1 MFVPQT
7 AIRRSALG
15 VLAAGAA
22 FVALTVPSASADPV
36 DADDATAPTA
46 TAPTTAAAPAAPA
59 TPVATAA
66 GDCNAAGLATTIS
79 SVTASLST
87 YFAAHPDVNEALI
100 EATRQPA
107 FVAVGQFDG
116 YFKDHPEQA
125 DDLRAI
131 QAPLAAFK
139 DRCGLQVAPTD
150 ALAVLAEV

>member
-1 MFVPQT
+1 MNRALRRT
-7 AIRRSALG
+7 AFGL
-15 VLAAGAA
+15 LAAGATCA
-22 FVALTVPSASADPV
+22 ALTVPSVSADPV
-36 DADDATAPTA
+36 EADDTTAPT
-46 TAPTTAAAPAAPA
+46 TTAAAPAAPA
-59 TPVATAA
+59 TPVAAST

-100 EATRQPA
+100 DATRQPA
-107 FVAVGQFDG
+107 YAAVGQFDG

>member
-1 MFVPQT
+1 MAVPTIT
-7 AIRRSALG
+7 AKTVIRRSALG
-15 VLAAGAA
+15 MLAAGAA
-22 FVALTVPSASADPV
+22 CVALTVPSASADPV
-36 DADDATAPTA
+36 DPDETIAPTA
-46 TAPTTAAAPAAPA
+46 TAAPAVTA
-59 TPVATAA
+59 TAVATAA

-79 SVTASLST
+79 SVTASLSV

-139 DRCGLQVAPTD
+139 DRCGLQVSPTD
-150 ALAVLAEV
+150 ALTVLADV